1 MAKWINESAHITPL
15 QAQSRSQTAAGS
27 PDAEQESDM
36 QGDARGH
43 PSQYTG
49 DLGVDLVIRKY
60 RQGAVR
66 LSQKPHHDLHKAP
79 EYTLITR
86 ISANTDTFYTDYVR

>member
-36 QGDARGH
+36 QGARGDIRRNTREI
-43 PSQYTG
+43 SESISLYENTG
-49 DLGVDLVIRKY
+49 RGRC
-60 RQGAVR
+60 G
-66 LSQKPHHDLHKAP
+66 
-79 EYTLITR
+79 
-86 ISANTDTFYTDYVR
+86 